1 MNWFVRKWQ
10 KSLERQ
16 QKYKGP
22 DTVKIDNEHL
32 VFLKKPKEKKTKP
45 DKE

>member
-10 KSLERQ
+10 KSLKRQ

-22 DTVKIDNEHL
+22 DSVKVDNVNL
-32 VFLKKPKEKKTKP
+32 VFLKKAKEKKTKP
-45 DKE
+45 EE